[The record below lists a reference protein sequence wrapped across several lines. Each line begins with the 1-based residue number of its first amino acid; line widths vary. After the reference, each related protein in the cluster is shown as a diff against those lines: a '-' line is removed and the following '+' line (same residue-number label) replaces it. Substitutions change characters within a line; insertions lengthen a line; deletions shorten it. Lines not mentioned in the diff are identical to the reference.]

1 MAAKPSSVNGIGYSI
16 FYYCSARA
24 ECEKEEFYM
33 KAVISAHSGIEGLEI
48 REIPMNQ
55 KLGKYDVQIKIH
67 AFGLN
72 WRDYFKMTRLPW
84 CRENP
89 IPGSDASG
97 EVVAVGEEVT
107 RFKVGD
113 KVITS
118 DYAGWYDGLLTWAKE
133 SKGLDLC
140 YGIDGCMQEYFTMH
154 ENGFVR
160 MPKNLSWEEAGV
172 ISTTYGTSFNAVVIQ
187 GKVGLAQTVL
197 IEGTGGLSTA
207 SIAFAKKSGARVI
220 VMGKVQKGLDLA
232 KELGADEI
240 INTEEYPDWDKEV
253 LELTDG
259 LGVDVSIDI
268 LGKVSLDKCMLCTK
282 QNGIVVLEANLTGGT
297 GTFNMAIPLVR
308 QLTLKGM
315 RVASTEMMER
325 MVSAMEMFDIKPPID
340 SIFELDR
347 VQDAFQR
354 LVNGVEFGKICV
366 KVC

>member
-1 MAAKPSSVNGIGYSI
+1 
-16 FYYCSARA
+16 
-24 ECEKEEFYM
+24 M

-48 REIPMNQ
+48 REIPMDQ
-55 KLGKYDVQIKIH
+55 PLGKHDVQIKVH

-72 WRDYFKMTRLPW
+72 WRDYFKMTRIPW

-118 DYAGWYDGLLTWAKE
+118 DYAGWYDGLLTPEKE
-133 SKGLDLC
+133 AQGLDLC
-140 YGIDGCMQEYFTMH
+140 FGVDGCMREYFTMH

-160 MPKNLSWEEAGV
+160 MPKHLTWEEAGV
-172 ISTTYGTSFNAVVIQ
+172 MSTTYATSFNAVVVQ
-187 GKVGLAQTVL
+187 GQISFGQSIL

-207 SIAFAKKSGARVI
+207 AISFAKASGARVI
-220 VMGKVQKGLDLA
+220 VMGKVQSGLEKA

-240 INTEEYPDWDKEV
+240 INSEEYPDWDEKV
-253 LELTDG
+253 LELTNG
-259 LGVDVSIDI
+259 EGVDVSIDI
-268 LGKVSLDKCMLCTK
+268 LGKVSLDKCMACTK

-297 GTFNMAIPLVR
+297 GTFNMALPMKR
-308 QLTLKGM
+308 QLTVKGM
-315 RVASTEMMER
+315 RVASTKMMEQ
-325 MVSAMEMFDIKPPID
+325 MVTGMELFHIIPAID
-340 SIFELDR
+340 STFDLDH
-347 VQDAFQR
+347 VQDAFR
-354 LVNGVEFGKICV
+354 RMVDGVEFGKVCV